1 MKRSRGGLSL
11 KKKKVLFVC
20 VGNICRSPMAEGFLK
35 ELLLEKFGRNPSI
48 AVEVSSAGLSAVLG
62 WVSGEAVEVM
72 KERGVDISGH
82 HSRQLTRALID
93 QADLVLTMKRSHKEQ
108 VLLRFPHSRGKVFTL
123 KEFAGYNGDEDIEDP
138 YGRGLE
144 AYRSCADDIEEAV
157 RKAFPRILKFLNL
170 KDKSL

>member
-1 MKRSRGGLSL
+1 M

-72 KERGVDISGH
+72 KERGC
-82 HSRQLTRALID
+82 
-93 QADLVLTMKRSHKEQ
+93 
-108 VLLRFPHSRGKVFTL
+108 LLYTSPS
-123 KEFAGYNGDEDIEDP
+123 
-138 YGRGLE
+138 
-144 AYRSCADDIEEAV
+144 
-157 RKAFPRILKFLNL
+157 PR
-170 KDKSL
+170 D